1 MSSET
6 NQTDTPQKD
15 TATIKVIITRAN
27 DGFDLVVGGELSDH
41 TSNITLIVAD
51 MVKRA
56 VIASANA
63 TLGNFNDLCKHAHA
77 YCNKEE
83 KGGEA

>member
-1 MSSET
+1 MSSEA

-27 DGFDLVVGGELSDH
+27 DGFDLAVGGELSDH
-41 TSNITLIVAD
+41 TSDITFIVAD
-51 MVKRA
+51 MIKRA

-63 TLGNFNDLCKHAHA
+63 TLGNFNDLCKLALA
-77 YCNKEE
+77 YCKAHE